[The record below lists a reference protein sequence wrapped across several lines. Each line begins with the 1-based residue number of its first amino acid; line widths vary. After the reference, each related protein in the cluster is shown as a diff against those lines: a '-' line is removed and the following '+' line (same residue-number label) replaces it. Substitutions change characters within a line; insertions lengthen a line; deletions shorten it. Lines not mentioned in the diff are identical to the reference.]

1 MRYPFRWRLNRPV
14 MNSLAQA
21 ACTLATDPRT
31 YFNLAFLTSLPDQS
45 R

>member
-21 ACTLATDPRT
+21 ARILLTDPRT
-31 YFNLAFLTSLPDQS
+31 YFNLAFLTSLPNQT
-45 R
+45 